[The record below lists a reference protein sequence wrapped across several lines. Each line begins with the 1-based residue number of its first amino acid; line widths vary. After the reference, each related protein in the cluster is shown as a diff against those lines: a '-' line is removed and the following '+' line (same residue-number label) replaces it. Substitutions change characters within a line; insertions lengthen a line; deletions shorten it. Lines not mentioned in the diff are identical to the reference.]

1 MIRIGVI
8 GGIGSGKSFV
18 AKLFNYPV
26 FNADNE
32 VKHLYKNS
40 KECFKKLKK
49 KLPKY
54 IKKFPLRKRDLISA
68 IHEDKN
74 NLNKISSIVQPMVR
88 KKMYSFIKKN
98 KKRRIIILD
107 IPLLIENKLNNKND
121 VLIFVK
127 SNRKKV
133 LSRLKKRRAYNKKLL
148 KYLRENQIML
158 SKKRKLAHYIVDNN
172 FSQNIMKRNINLL
185 KNKILN
191 ERSNS

>member
-54 IKKFPLRKRDLISA
+54 IKKFPVRKRDLILA

-74 NLNKISSIVQPMVR
+74 NLNKISSVVQPLVR
-88 KKMYSFIKKN
+88 KRMYSFIKKN
-98 KKRRIIILD
+98 KKRKIIILD

-121 VLIFVK
+121 VIIFVK
-127 SNRKKV
+127 SKKNKV

-158 SKKRKLAHYIVDNN
+158 SKKRKLANYIVDNN
-172 FSQNIMKRNINLL
+172 FSQNIMKKNINLL

-191 ERSNS
+191 ERSGS

>member
-54 IKKFPLRKRDLISA
+54 IKKFPVRKRDLILA

-74 NLNKISSIVQPMVR
+74 NLNKISSVVQPLVR
-88 KKMYSFIKKN
+88 KRMYSFIKKN
-98 KKRRIIILD
+98 KKRKIIILD

-121 VLIFVK
+121 VIIFVK
-127 SNRKKV
+127 SKKDKV
-133 LSRLKKRRAYNKKLL
+133 LSRLKKRGAYNKKLL

-158 SKKRKLAHYIVDNN
+158 SKKRKLANYIVDNN
-172 FSQNIMKRNINLL
+172 FSQNIMKKNINLL

-191 ERSNS
+191 ERSSS

>member
-54 IKKFPLRKRDLISA
+54 IKKFPVRKRDLILA

-74 NLNKISSIVQPMVR
+74 NLNKISSVVQPLVR
-88 KKMYSFIKKN
+88 KRMYSFIKKN
-98 KKRRIIILD
+98 KKRKIIILD

-121 VLIFVK
+121 VIIFVK
-127 SNRKKV
+127 SKKDKV

-158 SKKRKLAHYIVDNN
+158 SKKRKLANYIVDNN
-172 FSQNIMKRNINLL
+172 FSQNIMKKNINLL

-191 ERSNS
+191 ERSSS

>member
-54 IKKFPLRKRDLISA
+54 IKKFPVRKRDLILE

-74 NLNKISSIVQPMVR
+74 NLNKISSVVQPLVR
-88 KKMYSFIKKN
+88 KRMYSFIKKN
-98 KKRRIIILD
+98 KKRKIIILD

-121 VLIFVK
+121 VIIFVK
-127 SNRKKV
+127 SKKNKV

-158 SKKRKLAHYIVDNN
+158 SKKRKLANYIVDNN
-172 FSQNIMKRNINLL
+172 FSQNIMKRNIDLL

>member
-54 IKKFPLRKRDLISA
+54 IKKFPVRKRDLILA

-74 NLNKISSIVQPMVR
+74 NLNKISSVVQPLVR
-88 KKMYSFIKKN
+88 KRMYSFIKKN
-98 KKRRIIILD
+98 KKRKIIILD

-121 VLIFVK
+121 VIIFVK
-127 SNRKKV
+127 SKKDKV

>member
-18 AKLFNYPV
+18 AKLFKYPV

-40 KECFKKLKK
+40 KECFRKLNK

-54 IKKFPLRKRDLISA
+54 VKKFPVRKRDLISA

-74 NLNKISSIVQPMVR
+74 NLNKISSIVQPLVR
-88 KKMYSFIKKN
+88 KKMYSFVKKN
-98 KKRRIIILD
+98 KKRKLIILD

-127 SNRKKV
+127 SKRNKV

-158 SKKRKLAHYIVDNN
+158 SKKRKLANYIVDNN

-191 ERSNS
+191 ERSSS